1 MKTYDFEVIL
11 ATGTDM
17 TEELADQLF
26 EAGCDDGTPGVC
38 CGVPVIG
45 FSREA
50 DCLESAI
57 AAPWP
62 MSRKPAALSSESKS
76 NRVIPGIPGTAYI
89 THDNSVCRP
98 RNSRSFSRCLVRLG
112 REH

>member
-11 ATGTDM
+11 AAGTDM

-26 EAGCDDGTPGVC
+26 EAGCDDSTPGVC

-57 AAPWP
+57 RSAVADVQKAGCVVERLQIGRDSPL
-62 MSRKPAALSSESKS
+62 LSSG
-76 NRVIPGIPGTAYI
+76 PG
-89 THDNSVCRP
+89 
-98 RNSRSFSRCLVRLG
+98 
-112 REH
+112 

>member
-11 ATGTDM
+11 AAGTDM

-57 AAPWP
+57 RSAVADVQKAGCVVERVQIELDSPL
-62 MSRKPAALSSESKS
+62 LSSGAS
-76 NRVIPGIPGTAYI
+76 
-89 THDNSVCRP
+89 
-98 RNSRSFSRCLVRLG
+98 
-112 REH
+112 

>member
-11 ATGTDM
+11 AAGTDI

-26 EAGCDDGTPGVC
+26 EAACDDSTPGAR
-38 CGVPVIG
+38 CGVPLIA

-57 AAPWP
+57 RSAVANVQKAGCVVERGEGMGREWGQ
-62 MSRKPAALSSESKS
+62 SALS
-76 NRVIPGIPGTAYI
+76 
-89 THDNSVCRP
+89 H
-98 RNSRSFSRCLVRLG
+98 
-112 REH
+112 

>member
-11 ATGTDM
+11 AHGTDM

-26 EAGCDDGTPGVC
+26 DAGCDDGTPGVC
-38 CGVPVIG
+38 CGVPVIA

-57 AAPWP
+57 RIAVADVQKAGCVVERVRSAAMGGGSP
-62 MSRKPAALSSESKS
+62 
-76 NRVIPGIPGTAYI
+76 V
-89 THDNSVCRP
+89 
-98 RNSRSFSRCLVRLG
+98 G
-112 REH
+112 R